1 MCGVKIKRTRSAH
14 FTAGIMRTSIIAAA
28 SATAAVVLGY
38 VIYHK
43 MLRRRRSSRPP
54 CAMVSCS
61 MPYVDAAVRR
71 ALTKAGWTLQ
81 VHHQPP
87 VDLQWADFSAIAWDD
102 VLSGTAAASMQ
113 YLKTGL
119 VRKAELAFYLAKRR
133 VEHWMPLTITADIE
147 DEEDIVEL
155 IEKWRAH
162 ESKGQ
167 LWLLKPSKA
176 NRGEGISIL
185 RYGDESALRNA
196 LSDEATRAG
205 DWLLQAYVQPL
216 LLPAERVPV
225 MSPSTCTRQGYKC
238 HLRVHVVAVGALSVW
253 LHLAPL
259 VLLASSEWSPP
270 SESLVYGSGRG
281 MLAHLTNHAQQQH
294 SASYCEERHTRSF
307 AEAFGES
314 FRADLL
320 TQLRQMVNDVFQTF
334 VKGSAAFFALPHCFE
349 IFGLDVAIDEQGRA
363 FLLEA
368 NSGPDLSLH
377 GDRLMDQADNL
388 LSDTIEIVTR
398 CVFRGQPEG
407 GAAMAL
413 RPDASAEPAAQ
424 AGGIVGGFEC
434 VLSRHCE
441 PAAELERFKRSMS
454 TVGKFAHSLHAVAG
468 APVRGIQARAMAM
481 SGSGRV

>member
-1 MCGVKIKRTRSAH
+1 
-14 FTAGIMRTSIIAAA
+14 
-28 SATAAVVLGY
+28 
-38 VIYHK
+38 
-43 MLRRRRSSRPP
+43 
-54 CAMVSCS
+54 
-61 MPYVDAAVRR
+61 
-71 ALTKAGWTLQ
+71 
-81 VHHQPP
+81 
-87 VDLQWADFSAIAWDD
+87 
-102 VLSGTAAASMQ
+102 
-113 YLKTGL
+113 
-119 VRKAELAFYLAKRR
+119 
-133 VEHWMPLTITADIE
+133 
-147 DEEDIVEL
+147 
-155 IEKWRAH
+155 
-162 ESKGQ
+162 
-167 LWLLKPSKA
+167 
-176 NRGEGISIL
+176 
-185 RYGDESALRNA
+185 
-196 LSDEATRAG
+196 
-205 DWLLQAYVQPL
+205 
-216 LLPAERVPV
+216 

-320 TQLRQMVNDVFQTF
+320 TQLRQMVNDVFKTF

-434 VLSRHCE
+434 V
-441 PAAELERFKRSMS
+441 
-454 TVGKFAHSLHAVAG
+454 
-468 APVRGIQARAMAM
+468 
-481 SGSGRV
+481 